1 MENKKRE
8 FPFFEG
14 RQSGFNRKQGEMLI
28 DIVINALPS
37 VWKDVL
43 LLFYSYKVLI

>member
-1 MENKKRE
+1 VENKKRE
-8 FPFFEG
+8 FPLFEG
-14 RQSGFNRKQGEMLI
+14 RQSGFNSKQGEMLI
-28 DIVINALPS
+28 DIVINALPC